1 MQSSFQKQLQ
11 IKILPALSVNE
22 QLRLREADIE
32 EVVKTM
38 QGVLPQHFEGDND
51 VTITLVAKNLAIT
64 ASMALMKEALTYHV
78 RNLMDVIP
86 RYGTFSLTLNRVNYD
101 IESLLNSGDPII
113 GACAFIPLTIVR
125 SYISVHELI
134 NEKILKPFFT
144 TKIDVNG
151 LRLISAYRIVK
162 HHLDSIKGMSRV
174 EQSEEVN
181 MYLPLSKMEMVNMM
195 SMPAG

>member
-1 MQSSFQKQLQ
+1 MQSSLQKQLH
-11 IKILPALSVNE
+11 INILPALSVNE
-22 QLRLREADIE
+22 KLRLREVDIN
-32 EVVKTM
+32 EVVKTV
-38 QGVLPQHFEGDND
+38 QGVLPQHFEWDNN
-51 VTITLVAKNLAIT
+51 VIITLVAKNLTIMAN
-64 ASMALMKEALTYHV
+64 MALMKEALTHHV
-78 RNLMDVIP
+78 RNLMDVMP
-86 RYGTFSLTLNRVNYD
+86 GYGKFSLTLNQVNYD

-162 HHLDSIKGMSRV
+162 EHHDSIKGMSRL

-195 SMPAG
+195 SIPAG